1 MPREE
6 CIRLEHVLV
15 RACHRPWW
23 IALVLCIL
31 HTFHARAGAQ
41 DAAASVE
48 GAEETAAAAPNPDVS
63 PSEEPAPEDVASE
76 SRVSDAAQ
84 AAKLAELESLLAE
97 DEDMSRRWWRGW
109 TLVQTGLILTQLG
122 VGYFLMDDPDDAGL
136 RASAYLNAG
145 ASGVGLLSL
154 LVLRPPAL
162 KARKRVL
169 SLPAGTPKERAAK
182 LRAAEELVEESGKG
196 QKFGT
201 GWAPYTGGAIVGA
214 AVALPLWLKFER
226 PLEATMSFVGAIGF
240 TVVQTLTTPT
250 RARDYRERNP
260 VQLSWGVSL
269 GGVSLSGKF

>member
-1 MPREE
+1 MVAALNIAAGVVV
-6 CIRLEHVLV
+6 IR
-15 RACHRPWW
+15 RPE
-23 IALVLCIL
+23 
-31 HTFHARAGAQ
+31 
-41 DAAASVE
+41 AAAE
-48 GAEETAAAAPNPDVS
+48 ALAMFAALLFLTAGLFRLVGGLVVRGP
-63 PSEEPAPEDVASE
+63 
-76 SRVSDAAQ
+76 Q
-84 AAKLAELESLLAE
+84 L
-97 DEDMSRRWWRGW
+97 GW

-122 VGYFLMDDPDDAGL
+122 VGYFLMDDPDDTGL